1 MNPQT
6 DRHNSRRAALAV
18 IALAVSCCV
27 AALAQTPASAPS
39 TPNLTSIAH
48 VAVRVADLERA
59 RAFFHKLGFEEAFA
73 MDTGGTPTEAFFK
86 INDRQFIELYPRRDA
101 SSAVGFMHVCFEAA
115 DLNAV
120 HQDYIDHGLTPNQV
134 RRAGAG
140 NLLFT
145 LQGPDQPGLP
155 SDLRGA
161 ATQNIEYTQY
171 MPGSRHTLD
180 RGQHLGPDRIAERI
194 AGVGIPFA
202 DPAAARTFYIDKLSF
217 QRGARPLLAGYPAL
231 ALPGTV
237 DQQIEFLPPASG
249 SSESDLSFDLI
260 FSVANLR
267 DTADRLRALGFAAPK
282 HSKTLVIHDP
292 DGDSV
297 VFVEAHR

>member
-1 MNPQT
+1 MNLQI
-6 DRHNSRRAALAV
+6 DRSSFRCVLFSAFAVAVAWCIAAP
-18 IALAVSCCV
+18 
-27 AALAQTPASAPS
+27 AQTSASAS
-39 TPNLTSIAH
+39 SATPNLTGIAH
-48 VAVRVADLERA
+48 VAIRVADLERA
-59 RAFFHKLGFEEAFA
+59 RDFFHKLGFEESFA
-73 MDTGGTPTEAFFK
+73 MDAGGTPTEAFFK

-120 HQDYIDHGLTPNQV
+120 HQDYVNHGLAPNQM

-145 LQGPDQPGLP
+145 LQGPDQPGPP

-180 RGQHLGPDRIAERI
+180 RGQHLGPNRIADRI

-202 DPAAARTFYIDKLSF
+202 DPAAALTFYVDKLSF

-231 ALPGTV
+231 ALPGTA

-297 VFVEAHR
+297 VFVVAH